1 MKTHNQMI
9 KDWMKESRFKKEYDA
24 LEEEFTLLDALLK
37 ARKGAGL
44 TQEQVAKRMG
54 TKTPAIARIESG
66 GGRKKHSPSI
76 STLRRYAEAVGCRLK
91 IKLVAR

>member
-91 IKLVAR
+91 IKLVGR

>member
-9 KDWMKESRFKKEYDA
+9 KKWMKEPKFKEEYNA
-24 LEEEFTLLDALLK
+24 LEEEFVMLDELLK

>member
-9 KDWMKESRFKKEYDA
+9 KDWIKESRFKKEYDA
-24 LEEEFTLLDALLK
+24 LEEEFILLDELLK
-37 ARKGAGL
+37 ARKRAGL

-91 IKLVAR
+91 IKLVVR

>member
-1 MKTHNQMI
+1 VKTHNQVI

-24 LEEEFTLLDALLK
+24 LEEEFTLLDELLK

-44 TQEQVAKRMG
+44 TQEQVPKRMG

-91 IKLVAR
+91 IKLVVR